1 MANLIQESNEVIY
14 DNNNYQVEI
23 GPSQVL
29 EDAIVY
35 LVRNRRTNVV
45 EAEDSMLPRVIDYAK
60 QLDEAV
66 EELMGSDGLF
76 SNPVH

>member
-1 MANLIQESNEVIY
+1 MVSPSRGSKMSIY
-14 DNNNYQVEI
+14 NNNNYQVEI

-35 LVRNRRTNVV
+35 LVRNKRTNVI

-66 EELMGSDGLF
+66 EEIMEQDELF
-76 SNPVH
+76 PDHVH